1 MLSVPCQA
9 LLYFPTVNK
18 DKQTDGH
25 HQSDCK
31 DKTFW
36 LLLHLFNKDI
46 PSIPQ
51 EYLCQK
57 AQKGFPWTICLT
69 FLPTFARLTRKGQ
82 KHWDGSPRFVKW
94 ADSSSTRTT
103 SKFES
108 ISDGRINCANAK
120 SPCVFMVQMYNFSF
134 GLWNLSPLLCRV
146 SHYNGPPN
154 LHKQKNRWREMNH
167 TTCWI
172 FNWNSAQNR
181 NRTCTP
187 CGTRTW
193 NVRVYQ
199 FRHLGMYLNLKI

>member
-51 EYLCQK
+51 KYLCQK

-69 FLPTFARLTRKGQ
+69 FLPTFARPTRKGQ

-108 ISDGRINCANAK
+108 ISVGRINCANAK

-134 GLWNLSPLLCRV
+134 GLWNLSPCFVGWAKIHLFT
-146 SHYNGPPN
+146 SS
-154 LHKQKNRWREMNH
+154 KQ
-167 TTCWI
+167 
-172 FNWNSAQNR
+172 
-181 NRTCTP
+181 
-187 CGTRTW
+187 
-193 NVRVYQ
+193 
-199 FRHLGMYLNLKI
+199 L

>member
-25 HQSDCK
+25 HQSGCK

-82 KHWDGSPRFVKW
+82 KH
-94 ADSSSTRTT
+94 
-103 SKFES
+103 
-108 ISDGRINCANAK
+108 
-120 SPCVFMVQMYNFSF
+120 
-134 GLWNLSPLLCRV
+134 
-146 SHYNGPPN
+146 
-154 LHKQKNRWREMNH
+154 
-167 TTCWI
+167 
-172 FNWNSAQNR
+172 
-181 NRTCTP
+181 
-187 CGTRTW
+187 
-193 NVRVYQ
+193 
-199 FRHLGMYLNLKI
+199 